1 MSSGRRKTAP
11 GSDTA
16 PDAPADGA
24 DELLTSEDLF
34 GDLVDQPPSPDAKA
48 GAERSRK
55 DPIRVRLPES
65 GQPRQAS
72 PAGPLPED
80 VAALLDAI
88 PDGEP
93 APAPAHGPAE
103 ADEGSTALDQ
113 LLEAPTPRAPATE
126 APASVERASDEEEEV
141 DLDELFPPD
150 AAAAPTPKGRAAAAE
165 PSASVRAEALATSAP
180 EARREQADTE
190 PGGLLR
196 AASRREVKFA
206 ASEPAPSSSDNEGLN
221 LAALAEDAL
230 TPASGRAE
238 AQASSGVFAPQ
249 DEPIVYGPYQLLE
262 RVARG
267 GMAEVFRAKRSGIE
281 GFEKILAVKRI
292 LAHLSDNK
300 EFVDMF
306 VNEAKLVAGLTH
318 TNIVQILDLGRLET
332 SYYIAMEYVH
342 GRDLRTIQK
351 RSMDRELPIPIDL
364 CAYVVSNVCAALE
377 YAHRKKDEAG
387 RPLEI
392 VHRDISPQNILISFE
407 GAVKLTDFG
416 IAKAAAKAS
425 TTDKGTLRGK
435 LLFMSP
441 EQAWGRPMD
450 RRADVFSLGI
460 VFYELLA
467 GEKPFVGAGEI
478 SVLEM
483 VRQSE
488 LRPLRSLKPEV
499 PELLERVVMKAL
511 ERDPDDRYQDAG
523 DMHRDLEQMLSK
535 TQAHLASGLMRYLEL
550 LFDREERGELAPED
564 VASGDDWVA
573 SGLLELDFDSAGSA
587 EEDRTAPSEPRNPM
601 SIGRLLKR
609 FKGK

>member
-11 GSDTA
+11 GSDPD
-16 PDAPADGA
+16 PDAAADGA
-24 DELLTSEDLF
+24 DELLSSEDLF
-34 GDLVDQPPSPDAKA
+34 GDIVDEPPSRVPKA
-48 GAERSRK
+48 GTKRSRK

-65 GQPRQAS
+65 GQPGVAS
-72 PAGPLPED
+72 PAAPLPED

-88 PDGEP
+88 PDAEP
-93 APAPAHGPAE
+93 AQAPAHGRGEAE
-103 ADEGSTALDQ
+103 EGSTALDH
-113 LLEAPTPRAPATE
+113 LLEAPTPPAPATE
-126 APASVERASDEEEEV
+126 APASVERALEEEEV
-141 DLDELFPPD
+141 DLDELFSPD
-150 AAAAPTPKGRAAAAE
+150 AAAAPTPKGRAEAAE
-165 PSASVRAEALATSAP
+165 PNASVRVEALATPAP
-180 EARREQADTE
+180 EARREQADPDLE
-190 PGGLLR
+190 GLLR
-196 AASRREVKFA
+196 AASRHEVEFA
-206 ASEPAPSSSDNEGLN
+206 ASEPAPSSPDNEGLS

-230 TPASGRAE
+230 TPASDRAE
-238 AQASSGVFAPQ
+238 AQATSEVLAPR

-351 RSMDRELPIPIDL
+351 RSMERELPIPIDL

-467 GEKPFVGAGEI
+467 GEKPFVGAGEM
-478 SVLEM
+478 SVLEV

-488 LRPLRSLKPEV
+488 LRPLRSLKPEL
-499 PELLERVVMKAL
+499 PEALEQVVMKAL
-511 ERDPDDRYQDAG
+511 EREPDDRYQDAG
-523 DMHRDLEQMLSK
+523 DMHRDLEQMLNE
-535 TQAHLASGLMRYLEL
+535 TQAHLASELMRYLEL
-550 LFDREERGELAPED
+550 LFDPEERGELAPEE

-573 SGLLELDFDSAGSA
+573 SGLLELDFDSVGSTG
-587 EEDRTAPSEPRNPM
+587 EDRTAPGVPRDPM
-601 SIGRLLKR
+601 SIQRLLKR
-609 FKGK
+609 FKSK